1 MELLGH
7 RVCVSSTLLD
17 SAELFSKMSIYISP
31 ISMYE
36 CVFPSLHTL
45 EIFHHPKQKL
55 CTHQNNNAPFLLPL
69 DPVLLSVSISLPV
82 LGTSY
87 KGNHIGFW
95 FVCFLVLV
103 CWFAL
108 VQVGLVLLISLSLM
122 FSRFVYVIA
131 CVRISL

>member
-17 SAELFSKMSIYISP
+17 SAELFSKMSIYIPP

-55 CTHQNNNAPFLLPL
+55 CTYQNNNAPFLLPP
-69 DPVLLSVSISLPV
+69 DPVLLSVSIDLPV
-82 LGTSY
+82 PGTSY
-87 KGNHIGFW
+87 KGNHIGFL
-95 FVCFLVLV
+95 FFGFGLLVCFGSG
-103 CWFAL
+103 WF
-108 VQVGLVLLISLSLM
+108 GLAY
-122 FSRFVYVIA
+122 FT
-131 CVRISL
+131 